1 MSVLTYDGTWQRH
14 DGRAET
20 VANQHAAGRSSSQ
33 PNRLIDEHQPKDY
46 FQGLAEVHGD
56 WRRFMETGGGSCGL
70 AEVHVDW
77 QSC

>member
-1 MSVLTYDGTWQRH
+1 MIDYLTGRSPIISVLTYDGAWQRH

-20 VANQHAAGRSSSQ
+20 DADQHAAGRSSSQ
-33 PNRLIDEHQPKDY
+33 PSRLADEHQPKDC

-56 WRRFMETGGGSCGL
+56 W
-70 AEVHVDW
+70 